1 MTTEKTNRVFIE
13 EGAVTEKQLEDSEL
27 ERQLQG
33 AILTLDPAVLAR
45 LHAKHNEIEATKEK
59 VMSETLVEQTQQA
72 AKRDRSL
79 NFGVVG
85 LGQAGSRIAETFHGL
100 GYDACAINTATQ
112 DLEFISMPEGR
123 KLFLPFALGGAGKE
137 LDNGRQAVEQNA
149 ELLVSK
155 LGELFGDSNEMM
167 LLAVSGGGGTGSGGA
182 EAMIGLM
189 STLGKPLGVIYVL
202 PMETEDSLSKHNAVT
217 TLGKLAKMASSDA
230 IATLIVVDNAKIE
243 LLYPK
248 LSKAEFWPA
257 ANRAIVEPLHL
268 FNSLSAMATPYDS
281 FDSMDFGRIFTAGDC
296 LIYGMM
302 EVTNYKETT
311 AIAEAVME
319 QLEGSLLSSDFNL
332 KEARF
337 GGLLVVG
344 SKAAML
350 SLPAENIHYA
360 SHMISE
366 VCDYAQLTRGVYEI
380 PDLGDESIRIYT
392 MFSGLGLPAVRIEML
407 KQEAEEQM
415 KQIREK
421 EKTRA
426 SRMTVDY
433 GAGTETAV
441 KTQEIRRMIQQTKSS
456 FGKLTSNANKR
467 PDLIDRRRR

>member
-1 MTTEKTNRVFIE
+1 MTTEKMNRVFIE
-13 EGAVTEKQLEDSEL
+13 EGASTEKPLDDAEL
-27 ERQLQG
+27 EQQLR
-33 AILTLDPAVLAR
+33 AEPLILDPTVLAR
-45 LHAKHNEIEATKEK
+45 LHAKRDEIDMTKEK
-59 VMSETLVEQTQQA
+59 TMSAEQTPQNV
-72 AKRDRSL
+72 KRDRSL

-85 LGQAGSRIAETFHGL
+85 LGQAGSRIAETFYGL

-112 DLEFISMPEGR
+112 DLEFIGMPEER

-149 ELLVSK
+149 DLIMAK
-155 LGELFGDSNEMM
+155 LGELFGDKNEMM

-182 EAMIGLM
+182 EAAIGLM
-189 STLGKPLGVIYVL
+189 STLGKPVGVIYVL

-230 IATLIVVDNAKIE
+230 IASLIVVDNAKIE
-243 LLYPK
+243 LLYPGM
-248 LSKAEFWPA
+248 SKAEFWPA
-257 ANRAIVEPLHL
+257 ANQAIVKPLHL

-281 FDSMDFGRIFTAGDC
+281 LDSMDFGRIFTAGDC
-296 LIYGMM
+296 LIYGTM

-319 QLEGSLLSSDFNL
+319 QLERSLLSSDFNL

-337 GGLLVVG
+337 GGILVVG
-344 SKAAML
+344 SKAAMS

-360 SHMISE
+360 SHMIGES
-366 VCDYAQLTRGVYEI
+366 CDYAQLTRGVYEI
-380 PDLGDESIRIYT
+380 PDLDDDSIRIYT
-392 MFSGLGLPAVRIEML
+392 MFSGLGLPAVRIEMM
-407 KQEAEEQM
+407 KQEAEDQM
-415 KQIREK
+415 KQNREK

-426 SRMTVDY
+426 TRMVVDY
-433 GAGTETAV
+433 GAGNETAA
-441 KTQEIRRMIQQTKSS
+441 KAQEIRRLIQQNKSG